1 MTGTDLLHVSD
12 GPLAGRV
19 ALVTGGGTGIGRGI
33 VRSLVL
39 AGASVVL
46 GQRRGELARA
56 YAEELSTSDF
66 HATGTTLDV
75 RDRAGVRAAVKLA
88 VETYGGL
95 DILVNNAAITGT
107 PAVKLFLDTTDEH
120 LDLLLGVNLRG
131 AYVCAQEAARTMV
144 AQGRGG
150 VIVHI
155 SSVGAFAG
163 QEGATVYCA
172 TKAGLTGLTQA
183 MALEMAPHGIRV
195 VTVAPGDVATEAS
208 ENIRSDVVERGASGT
223 YLRQTPLGRQGQPQE
238 IGDVVAFVASDAAS
252 FITGTTVVVD
262 GGFLA
267 Y

>member
-1 MTGTDLLHVSD
+1 MSD
-12 GPLAGRV
+12 AALAGRV
-19 ALVTGGGTGIGRGI
+19 ALVTGGATGIGRGI
-33 VRSLVL
+33 VRSLVE

-46 GQRRGELARA
+46 GQRRGDLAAA
-56 YAEELSTSDF
+56 YAAELTSHGF
-66 HATGTTLDV
+66 QAAGTTLDV
-75 RDRAGVRAAVKLA
+75 RERAQVRAAVDLA
-88 VETYGGL
+88 VERYGRL

-120 LDLLLGVNLRG
+120 LDLVLGVNLRG

-144 AQGRGG
+144 AQGSGG

-163 QEGATVYCA
+163 QEGATAYCA

-183 MALEMAPHGIRV
+183 MALELAPHGIRV

-208 ENIRSDVVERGASGT
+208 ASIRSDVVEQGASGR
-223 YLRQTPLGRQGQPQE
+223 YLRQTPLGRQGRAQE

-252 FITGTTVVVD
+252 FITGTTLLVD

>member
-1 MTGTDLLHVSD
+1 MSD
-12 GPLAGRV
+12 APLAGRV

-33 VRSLVL
+33 VRSLAE
-39 AGASVVL
+39 AGAAVVL
-46 GQRRGELARA
+46 GQRRGDLARA
-56 YAEELSTSDF
+56 YAEELSNLGF
-66 HATGTTLDV
+66 KATGTTLDV
-75 RDRAGVRAAVKLA
+75 RERAQARAAVDLA
-88 VETYGGL
+88 LDRYGRF

-107 PAVKLFLDTTDEH
+107 PAVKLFLDTSDEH
-120 LDLLLGVNLRG
+120 LDLILGVNLRG
-131 AYVCAQEAARTMV
+131 AYVCAQEAAGTMV

-183 MALEMAPHGIRV
+183 MALELAPHSIRV

-208 ENIRSDVVERGASGT
+208 ANIRSDVVQRGASGT
-223 YLRQTPLGRQGQPQE
+223 YLRQTPLGRQGQPRE

-252 FITGTTVVVD
+252 FMTGTTVLVD